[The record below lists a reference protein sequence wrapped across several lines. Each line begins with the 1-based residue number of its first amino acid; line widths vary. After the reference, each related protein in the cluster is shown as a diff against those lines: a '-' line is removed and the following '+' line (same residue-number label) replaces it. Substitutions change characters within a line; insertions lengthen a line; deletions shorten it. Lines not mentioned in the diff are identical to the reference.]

1 MERDRGARA
10 TGRSRTHPPN
20 PRLRIIVMIRRH
32 RDRRR
37 ARGAAAG
44 IAAALLLFG
53 SAELL
58 ARAVGPPAAPLLAL
72 GQTLIP
78 LAPAAVIG
86 PVIDLLGHNDKP
98 VLIACTG
105 LAALA
110 LGGLL
115 GSLAHGR
122 TRLAMMLL
130 TIAGDRKSVV

>member
-53 SAELL
+53 SAALL
-58 ARAVGPPAAPLLAL
+58 VRAVGPPAAPLLAH
-72 GQTLIP
+72 GQTLLP
-78 LAPAAVIG
+78 VATGVVIRT
-86 PVIDLLGHNDKP
+86 VIHLPRPNDKP

-122 TRLAMMLL
+122 TRLAMM
-130 TIAGDRKSVV
+130 